1 MVAISLHSLIADPVV
16 IERQRGE
23 TCECHNRNMIPR
35 VSLARALLGATAC
48 CAPSPTSKSAGRP
61 ASQSRQSADLSGQ
74 RVTRPSTAPAW
85 FAETGQARQPTPRGA
100 GASDCRVRR
109 GRGGRLLLRGRC
121 RCWGCRCRLDWR
133 SRSWCRLRCGWCR
146 SWGGGGRRRCR
157 AAKPPERIAKDGQ
170 DDHHGYDDVDGT
182 TIHLPTSPVSA
193 TVRKLGQMG
202 PAVSSNL

>member
-1 MVAISLHSLIADPVV
+1 M
-16 IERQRGE
+16 
-23 TCECHNRNMIPR
+23 
-35 VSLARALLGATAC
+35 
-48 CAPSPTSKSAGRP
+48 
-61 ASQSRQSADLSGQ
+61 
-74 RVTRPSTAPAW
+74 
-85 FAETGQARQPTPRGA
+85 
-100 GASDCRVRR
+100 
-109 GRGGRLLLRGRC
+109 LLRGRC

-133 SRSWCRLRCGWCR
+133 SRSWCRLHCGWCR

-202 PAVSSNL
+202 PAVSFRRSRPASAAGSGGAGKLGPAGKGQSQHYSTTPIRTNSAIPLISTGRERTLPIDFRSGASNALDRLRNLGSCWRPQRGSNPCSSLERAISYRPGCPLVSVNILMIHKCSHF